1 MKIGLI
7 FINIFLVIFINYKVF
22 AVFKVI
28 ESFPKAFFAEQFW
41 IYLLLILIILNFR
54 FEKKIFKHQNY
65 YLSLSLIFVDFLIL
79 LPIIFFTINEAIFL
93 K

>member
-1 MKIGLI
+1 MNRIQIVERNKASLI
-7 FINIFLVIFINYKVF
+7 LRFVNNLMDFLV
-22 AVFKVI
+22 
-28 ESFPKAFFAEQFW
+28 
-41 IYLLLILIILNFR
+41 LIILNFR